1 MNSRQRRI
9 LRRYHQRLEA
19 ADLADTYGD
28 PDAPPTV
35 VHVARHVERLHI
47 RTLRRRYRQST
58 RRDPRAYGL
67 RCSVDGCHRKAHTSC
82 GPYFPA
88 LCREHNDDVPF

>member
-1 MNSRQRRI
+1 MNSHERRI
-9 LRRYHQRLEA
+9 LRRYLQRLEA

-35 VHVARHVERLHI
+35 VYVARHVERLHR

-67 RCSVDGCHRKAHTSC
+67 RCAVQWCNRKAHTAPV
-82 GPYFPA
+82 GTEPA
-88 LCREHNDDVPF
+88 LCRIHSDNLPF